1 MLRDQIN
8 FLPHP
13 DSFRSDG
20 PFLPGLC
27 PGVEGRE
34 DPGLHGE
41 FEPDWLALVL
51 RLRGRAQLIMVSA
64 SHAAVC
70 VSAAEEA
77 PAPESKEV
85 SESLPHDGEQL
96 NPGVPRVEV

>member
-1 MLRDQIN
+1 
-8 FLPHP
+8 
-13 DSFRSDG
+13 
-20 PFLPGLC
+20 
-27 PGVEGRE
+27 
-34 DPGLHGE
+34 
-41 FEPDWLALVL
+41 
-51 RLRGRAQLIMVSA
+51 MVSA

-96 NPGVPRVEV
+96 NPGGPRVEVGVRVRTVVRAVTQEPGAVISCSGP